1 MRAVPRE
8 AAVEKSL
15 PENPDRVFYSFP
27 GSAWERPLGGSASF
41 SPTTYKLFYSFPGS
55 AWERPLGG
63 SASFSPTTYKLL
75 GF

>member
-41 SPTTYKLFYSFPGS
+41 SPTTYKL
-55 AWERPLGG
+55 
-63 SASFSPTTYKLL
+63 L